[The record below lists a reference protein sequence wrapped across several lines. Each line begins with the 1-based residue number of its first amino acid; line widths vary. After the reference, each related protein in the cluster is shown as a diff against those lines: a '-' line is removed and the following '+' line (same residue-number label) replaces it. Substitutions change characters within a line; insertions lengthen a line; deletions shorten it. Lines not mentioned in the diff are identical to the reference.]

1 MDPSWPMRICPQT
14 SELAHVAN
22 TRSKDGF
29 KINFHTLNISG
40 NQESHR
46 GKPSLLSIFLFFFL
60 SDPGVPGVLSNLT
73 DVTMAD
79 GGTNSIQLMMPM
91 GQSIGFQGNVAMQV
105 VDKFA
110 TKYVIN
116 ATGPIF

>member
-46 GKPSLLSIFLFFFL
+46 GKPSLL
-60 SDPGVPGVLSNLT
+60 
-73 DVTMAD
+73 
-79 GGTNSIQLMMPM
+79 
-91 GQSIGFQGNVAMQV
+91 GNFHLVFHRTRVSQ
-105 VDKFA
+105 
-110 TKYVIN
+110 
-116 ATGPIF
+116 GPIYGCGCLLN